1 MENNMSGRQTK
12 LAAKLYISDSDIDSG
27 KGLSKREL
35 SIIIDRARCL
45 SLDLQGIVELHIIM
59 CGGSHNKYI
68 DAYDT
73 VSGGIFDKGKQICQ
87 GDYETN
93 D

>member
-1 MENNMSGRQTK
+1 MSWRQTK
-12 LAAKLYISDSDIDSG
+12 FAAKLYINDSNVHSG
-27 KGLSKREL
+27 KGLTQQEL
-35 SIIIDRARCL
+35 SALIDRDKEL
-45 SLDLQGIVELHIIM
+45 STNIRGIVELHIIM
-59 CGGSHNKYI
+59 CGGSHNKHI

-73 VSGGIFDKGKQICQ
+73 VSGGIFDNGKQICQ